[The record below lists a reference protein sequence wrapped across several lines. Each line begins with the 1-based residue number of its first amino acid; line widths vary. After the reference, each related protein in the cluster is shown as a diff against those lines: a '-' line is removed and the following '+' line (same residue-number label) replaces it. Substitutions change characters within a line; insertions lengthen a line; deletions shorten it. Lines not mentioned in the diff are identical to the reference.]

1 MATKHTRLYFDD
13 LTARLKTKFSISH
26 VWFVTLNVTDAS
38 LVIWKHAELDPVK
51 CGNLLQCISNTKS
64 VLEVLAM
71 KDGGTF
77 VRLTLEPKNMDRQ
90 TSKTALDGDLLSAR
104 DSQAYNNL
112 LDICASM
119 RFMDV
124 PASMHLM
131 DVLASMNLMD
141 ALTSMN
147 LMDFKAS
154 YVRLDEPTSMS
165 LMDLSVV
172 INNVLRKQSG
182 YKLVECECIKRALSS
197 GVFGVLQREAASYLP
212 HPELASAAAPR
223 KPVTATAESDSEE
236 EREIA
241 RDIKASRR
249 HEAERMAEAKAAKS
263 SKPSKDKGK
272 NVVLE
277 TQKKK
282 PSVPSQAP
290 REKLLGS
297 SFSAAAAETARIS
310 RESKMD
316 SLKRKRVSQVMPPPQ
331 AKVPVRVADE
341 TSEEEENIATD
352 KEESEESDSGS
363 ESPLPSQPVNKK
375 EAFDSLA
382 SPHRRNQA

>member
-1 MATKHTRLYFDD
+1 MAMKHTRLYFDD
-13 LTARLKTKFSISH
+13 LAARLKTKFSISR

-38 LVIWKHAELDPVK
+38 LVIWKHAEPDPVK
-51 CGNLLQCISNTKS
+51 CGNLFQCISNTKS

-90 TSKTALDGDLLSAR
+90 TSKTALGGDLLSAR
-104 DSQAYNNL
+104 DS
-112 LDICASM
+112 
-119 RFMDV
+119 
-124 PASMHLM
+124 
-131 DVLASMNLMD
+131 
-141 ALTSMN
+141 
-147 LMDFKAS
+147 K
-154 YVRLDEPTSMS
+154 
-165 LMDLSVV
+165 LSVV

-182 YKLVECECIKRALSS
+182 YKLVERECIKRALSS

-223 KPVTATAESDSEE
+223 KPVTATGKSDSEE
-236 EREIA
+236 EREIS
-241 RDIKASRR
+241 RDIKASQR
-249 HEAERMAEAKAAKS
+249 HEAQRMAEAKAAKS
-263 SKPSKDKGK
+263 SKPSKDRGK

-277 TQKKK
+277 TKKKK

-310 RESKMD
+310 RESKTD
-316 SLKRKRVSQVMPPPQ
+316 SLKRKRESPVMPPPQ

-375 EAFDSLA
+375 VVHEVHGR
-382 SPHRRNQA
+382 P

>member
-1 MATKHTRLYFDD
+1 MTTKHTRIYFDD
-13 LTARLKTKFSISH
+13 LAARLKTKFSISR

-38 LVIWKHAELDPVK
+38 LVIWKHAEPDPVK

-77 VRLTLEPKNMDRQ
+77 VRLTLEPKNMDRK
-90 TSKTALDGDLLSAR
+90 TSKTALGGDLLSAK
-104 DSQAYNNL
+104 DSQ
-112 LDICASM
+112 
-119 RFMDV
+119 R
-124 PASMHLM
+124 
-131 DVLASMNLMD
+131 
-141 ALTSMN
+141 
-147 LMDFKAS
+147 
-154 YVRLDEPTSMS
+154 
-165 LMDLSVV
+165 SVV
-172 INNVLRKQSG
+172 INNVLKKQSG
-182 YKLVECECIKRALSS
+182 YKQVERECIKRALSS
-197 GVFGVLQREAASYLP
+197 GIFGVLQREAASYLP

-241 RDIKASRR
+241 RDIKASQR

-263 SKPSKDKGK
+263 SKDKGK
-272 NVVLE
+272 VVLKE

-310 RESKMD
+310 RESKTD
-316 SLKRKRVSQVMPPPQ
+316 SLKRKRESQVMSPPPP
-331 AKVPVRVADE
+331 KVPASVTAE
-341 TSEEEENIATD
+341 SSEEEENIASD
-352 KEESEESDSGS
+352 KEESEDSDSGFA
-363 ESPLPSQPVNKK
+363 L
-375 EAFDSLA
+375 
-382 SPHRRNQA
+382 